1 MNNNSSLFV
10 RFAFNLV
17 RWSWVL
23 YSLYVII
30 YPYYLLSTPNPPHGD
45 YAMGVAFQMLLLSFP
60 IGFLAF
66 LFGALIS
73 RLHIEMLNNLFVLWL
88 PFFVFGYFQWF
99 VLLPKVAIGLQGL
112 GKVIRLLLHSR
123 LGRTE

>member
-1 MNNNSSLFV
+1 
-10 RFAFNLV
+10 
-17 RWSWVL
+17 
-23 YSLYVII
+23 
-30 YPYYLLSTPNPPHGD
+30 
-45 YAMGVAFQMLLLSFP
+45 MGVAFQMLLLSFP